1 MHDCMVCL
9 SAGSVNQWGV
19 CEVCGEE
26 TEDTDSTVTI
36 IAERSLLPD
45 NPVASVTTD

>member
-1 MHDCMVCL
+1 MQDCMVCL

-26 TEDTDSTVTI
+26 LEDLTSMVTVVTEDPIPPVT
-36 IAERSLLPD
+36 AKH
-45 NPVASVTTD
+45 

>member
-1 MHDCMVCL
+1 MQDCMVCL

-26 TEDTDSTVTI
+26 LEDLTSVVSGTSGNNVSR
-36 IAERSLLPD
+36 IAVEP
-45 NPVASVTTD
+45 

>member
-1 MHDCMVCL
+1 MQDCMVCL

-26 TEDTDSTVTI
+26 LEDLSSVVSGVAGNNVSQIT
-36 IAERSLLPD
+36 AEP
-45 NPVASVTTD
+45 

>member
-1 MHDCMVCL
+1 MQDCIVCL

-26 TEDTDSTVTI
+26 LED
-36 IAERSLLPD
+36 L
-45 NPVASVTTD
+45 ASVVTGTPENNVSRIAVEP

>member
-1 MHDCMVCL
+1 MQDCMVCL

-26 TEDTDSTVTI
+26 LEDF
-36 IAERSLLPD
+36 
-45 NPVASVTTD
+45 ASVVSGVAGNNISQITAEP